1 MEAIIFYIFAAASVA
16 GAILVI
22 THGNPVVCALSL
34 VLTLFSTAVLFI
46 LLLAQFIA
54 AIQVL
59 VYAGAIIVLFIFTVM
74 YLNLREDSL
83 RFDYQNS
90 PVRLGVLFFILVAVG
105 YLTSLGFG
113 KGLALNGA
121 TAISNSQFGTVEG
134 VGSVLFR
141 DYILPFELTS
151 VLIVAAIIGVV
162 AIAKRRFD

>member
-1 MEAIIFYIFAAASVA
+1 MEALLFYIFAAASVA
-16 GAILVI
+16 GAFLVI
-22 THGNPVVCALSL
+22 THGNPVVSALSL

-83 RFDYQNS
+83 KFDYQDG
-90 PVRLGVLFFILVAVG
+90 PFKLIILLVILVIVG
-105 YLTSLGFG
+105 YLASLGFN
-113 KGLALNGA
+113 KGLMLSGA
-121 TAISNSQFGTVEG
+121 EAISNDKFGTVEG
-134 VGSVLFR
+134 VGEVLFK

-151 VLIVAAIIGVV
+151 VLIVVAMIGVV
-162 AIAKRRFD
+162 AIAKRRLD

>member
-1 MEAIIFYIFAAASVA
+1 LEAVLFYIFAAASVT
-16 GAILVI
+16 GALLVI

-59 VYAGAIIVLFIFTVM
+59 VYAGAIMVLFIFTVM
-74 YLNLREDSL
+74 YLNLREESL
-83 RFDYQNS
+83 KFDYQNS
-90 PVRLGVLFFILVAVG
+90 PIKLGVLLAILVAVG

-113 KGLALNGA
+113 NGLAL
-121 TAISNSQFGTVEG
+121 TAAKAIPNSRFGTVEG
-134 VGSVLFR
+134 VGGVLFR

>member
-1 MEAIIFYIFAAASVA
+1 MEAILFYIFAAASVA
-16 GAILVI
+16 GAFLVI

-74 YLNLREDSL
+74 YLNLNEDSL
-83 RFDYQNS
+83 KFDYQNS
-90 PVRLGVLFFILVAVG
+90 PIKLGILLVILVVVG
-105 YLTSLGFG
+105 YLTSLGFN
-113 KGLALNGA
+113 KGLILYGA
-121 TAISNSQFGTVEG
+121 KAISNDQFGTVEG
-134 VGSVLFR
+134 VGRVLFR

-151 VLIVAAIIGVV
+151 VLIVVAIIGVV
-162 AIAKRRFD
+162 AIAKRRLD

>member
-1 MEAIIFYIFAAASVA
+1 LESILFYIFAAASVV
-16 GAILVI
+16 GALLVI

-54 AIQVL
+54 AIQIL

-74 YLNLREDSL
+74 YLNLHEDSL

-90 PVRLGVLFFILVAVG
+90 PIRFGVLLVILVVVG
-105 YLTSLGFG
+105 YLTSLAFN

-121 TAISNSQFGTVEG
+121 EAISNNRFGTVEG
-134 VGSVLFR
+134 VGTVLFK

-151 VLIVAAIIGVV
+151 VLIVVAIIGVV
-162 AIAKRRFD
+162 AIAKRRFN

>member
-90 PVRLGVLFFILVAVG
+90 PVRLGALLVILVAVG

-134 VGSVLFR
+134 VGGVLFR